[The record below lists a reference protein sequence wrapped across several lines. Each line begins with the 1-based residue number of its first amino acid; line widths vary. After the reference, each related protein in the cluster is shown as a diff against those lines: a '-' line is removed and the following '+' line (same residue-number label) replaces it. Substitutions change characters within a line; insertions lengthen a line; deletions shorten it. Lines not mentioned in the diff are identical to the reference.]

1 MFIACPHCQFL
12 VARDPQTQ
20 ALPVACTRCGKP
32 LQAGDA
38 VGATTS
44 PSLAT
49 FLHAAPPTNEQA
61 TTDAT
66 KMESAAPVETRED
79 HANDTAVHE
88 VDRDTRPP
96 EPASEA
102 VEPVEAIEALTPVE
116 PDGVIE
122 PVEATTADTADASS
136 GEHTDTALPVL
147 ADAPPHGEAPTEAPQ
162 AAAVVDARP
171 KARGPTGPRFL
182 QRGRT
187 TPVHAKQARIQW
199 FAVIS
204 LSLLLCAQVL
214 LADRARLATQ
224 AAWRP
229 IVVALCGMFR
239 CDVPTWREPAAFT
252 MLSRDVRPI
261 IGSPGTLQAQATF
274 RNEARWAQAWP
285 VILLT
290 LKDADGRTLGARA
303 LQPADYLPQGE
314 SSSSIGPGQSAQMA
328 VSVKEPS
335 ANVVAFSFDFR

>member
-1 MFIACPHCQFL
+1 
-12 VARDPQTQ
+12 
-20 ALPVACTRCGKP
+20 
-32 LQAGDA
+32 
-38 VGATTS
+38 
-44 PSLAT
+44 
-49 FLHAAPPTNEQA
+49 
-61 TTDAT
+61 
-66 KMESAAPVETRED
+66 MEPAAPVETRED
-79 HANDTAVHE
+79 HANDIAVRG
-88 VDRDTRPP
+88 VDPDTRAA

-102 VEPVEAIEALTPVE
+102 IEALAPVE
-116 PDGVIE
+116 TDGVIE
-122 PVEATTADTADASS
+122 PVEATTTDTADASS
-136 GEHTDTALPVL
+136 GEHTDTALAVQ
-147 ADAPPHGEAPTEAPQ
+147 ADATLHGEAPTEAPQ

-199 FAVIS
+199 FAVIA

-224 AAWRP
+224 AGWRP
-229 IVVALCGMFR
+229 IVVALCGVFR

-314 SSSSIGPGQSAQMA
+314 SSSLIGPGQSAQMA